1 MTEQVLK
8 KEKLLLNAD
17 KWQVRPSSWILA
29 VYIAL
34 MPVSTALADLFAGP
48 SVMTLFAGFYIM
60 VSLLEVVFI
69 YRRLEADIAL
79 LPVYAYFL
87 FTMASCLWNEYFDA
101 DWYFGQFAITT
112 AIVFCITV
120 KRVSVK
126 EIKLFKLAM
135 YISILIAVIS
145 TLMNLPKPGKRLM
158 IWITS
163 YMDPNDFACG
173 LAIVVSLFLVELM
186 NKKRIILNV
195 LCVAAVGVIVLMSGS
210 RGGLLTMGC
219 IVMVWLFNLKGP
231 IRMKILLAL
240 IAFAAIVLFCAE
252 NGIGPKIL
260 YRFSITRL
268 ISDGG
273 GGRMP
278 IWKAGIEKFLSS
290 DPLHVIFGYG
300 HGSYTTS
307 VRYVAIGHDD
317 PYIAHNMFINA
328 LLEGGLVGLG
338 LIVSCFAALY
348 RYAAKHKN
356 LFGILALT
364 GFIAEGLTLD
374 AQVYRTFA
382 FAVAMAVIWRG
393 TTKEKPENV
402 R

>member
-1 MTEQVLK
+1 
-8 KEKLLLNAD
+8 
-17 KWQVRPSSWILA
+17 
-29 VYIAL
+29 
-34 MPVSTALADLFAGP
+34 
-48 SVMTLFAGFYIM
+48 
-60 VSLLEVVFI
+60 
-69 YRRLEADIAL
+69 
-79 LPVYAYFL
+79 
-87 FTMASCLWNEYFDA
+87 
-101 DWYFGQFAITT
+101 
-112 AIVFCITV
+112 
-120 KRVSVK
+120 
-126 EIKLFKLAM
+126 
-135 YISILIAVIS
+135 
-145 TLMNLPKPGKRLM
+145 
-158 IWITS
+158 
-163 YMDPNDFACG
+163 G

-195 LCVAAVGVIVLMSGS
+195 LCVVAVGTIVLMSGS

-240 IAFAAIVLFCAE
+240 IAFVAIVLFCAE

-278 IWKAGIEKFLSS
+278 IWKAGIEKFLTS

-382 FAVAMAVIWRG
+382 FAVAMAVIWRE

>member
-1 MTEQVLK
+1 MAEQVLK

-48 SVMTLFAGFYIM
+48 SVMTLFAGIYIM
-60 VSLLEVVFI
+60 VSLCEVVFI
-69 YRRLEADIAL
+69 YRRLEADIRL

-186 NKKRIILNV
+186 NKKTHYLKRALRCSSGHNRTDVRFKRRASYHGMHRHGMALQPQRPHQNEDPPRAHRICCNSPV
-195 LCVAAVGVIVLMSGS
+195 LRREWHRSQ
-210 RGGLLTMGC
+210 
-219 IVMVWLFNLKGP
+219 
-231 IRMKILLAL
+231 
-240 IAFAAIVLFCAE
+240 
-252 NGIGPKIL
+252 
-260 YRFSITRL
+260 
-268 ISDGG
+268 
-273 GGRMP
+273 
-278 IWKAGIEKFLSS
+278 
-290 DPLHVIFGYG
+290 DPLQIQHYKTHI
-300 HGSYTTS
+300 
-307 VRYVAIGHDD
+307 RRRRRKN
-317 PYIAHNMFINA
+317 AH
-328 LLEGGLVGLG
+328 LESRHREVPNFRSSACHLRLRSRK
-338 LIVSCFAALY
+338 LHHF
-348 RYAAKHKN
+348 R
-356 LFGILALT
+356 
-364 GFIAEGLTLD
+364 TLCCD
-374 AQVYRTFA
+374 R
-382 FAVAMAVIWRG
+382 
-393 TTKEKPENV
+393 P
-402 R
+402 

>member
-1 MTEQVLK
+1 
-8 KEKLLLNAD
+8 
-17 KWQVRPSSWILA
+17 
-29 VYIAL
+29 
-34 MPVSTALADLFAGP
+34 
-48 SVMTLFAGFYIM
+48 M
-60 VSLLEVVFI
+60 VSLCEVVFI
-69 YRRLEADIAL
+69 YRRLEADIEL

-112 AIVFCITV
+112 AIVFCVTV
-120 KRVSVK
+120 KRVTIK

-173 LAIVVSLFLVELM
+173 LAIVVSLCLVELM

-219 IVMVWLFNLKGP
+219 IVMVWLFNLKGS

-278 IWKAGIEKFLSS
+278 IWKAGIEKFLTS

-382 FAVAMAVIWRG
+382 FAVAMAVIWRE